1 MKHGI
6 LGLAVVIFVSGCSTT
21 KVVETPKPVVVETP
35 KPVVVE
41 PQVVEKPSVPKV
53 GGFKEIEYMQ
63 RQEVIQAAKD
73 CIDARMRPIVQ
84 NVPQKTEFGTV
95 MLPVL
100 VNCEIYN
107 IQKR

>member
-1 MKHGI
+1 MKYGI

-21 KVVETPKPVVVETP
+21 KVAETPKPAVVET
-35 KPVVVE
+35 
-41 PQVVEKPSVPKV
+41 QVVEKSSVPKV
-53 GGFKEIEYMQ
+53 AGFKEIEYMQ

>member
-1 MKHGI
+1 MKYGI
-6 LGLAVVIFVSGCSTT
+6 LGLTAIIFMTGCSTT
-21 KVVETPKPVVVETP
+21 KVAETKPVETA

-41 PQVVEKPSVPKV
+41 PQVVDKSSPPKV
-53 GGFKEIEYMQ
+53 AGFKEIEYMQ

>member
-1 MKHGI
+1 MKYGI
-6 LGLAVVIFVSGCSTT
+6 LGLAAVVFVTGCSTT
-21 KVVETPKPVVVETP
+21 KVAETKAVETP

-41 PQVVEKPSVPKV
+41 PQVVEKPSAPKV
-53 GGFKEIEYMQ
+53 AGFKEIEYMQ

>member
-1 MKHGI
+1 MRYGI

-21 KVVETPKPVVVETP
+21 KVVETPKPVVVEA
-35 KPVVVE
+35 
-41 PQVVEKPSVPKV
+41 QVVEKPSVPKV

-95 MLPVL
+95 MLPVI
-100 VNCEIYN
+100 VNCEVYN

>member
-1 MKHGI
+1 MRYGI

-21 KVVETPKPVVVETP
+21 KVVEKPKS
-35 KPVVVE
+35 VVVE
-41 PQVVEKPSVPKV
+41 PQVVEKLSAPKIA
-53 GGFKEIEYMQ
+53 GFKEIEYMQ

>member
-1 MKHGI
+1 MRYGI

-21 KVVETPKPVVVETP
+21 KVVETPKPVVVE
-35 KPVVVE
+35 
-41 PQVVEKPSVPKV
+41 PQVVEKLFVPKV

>member
-1 MKHGI
+1 MKYGI

-21 KVVETPKPVVVETP
+21 KVAETP

-41 PQVVEKPSVPKV
+41 PQVVEKSSVPKV
-53 GGFKEIEYMQ
+53 AGFKEIEYMQ

>member
-1 MKHGI
+1 MKYGI

-21 KVVETPKPVVVETP
+21 KVAETP

-41 PQVVEKPSVPKV
+41 PQVVEKSSVPKV
-53 GGFKEIEYMQ
+53 AGFKEIEYMQ

-95 MLPVL
+95 MLPVI

>member
-1 MKHGI
+1 MKYGI

-21 KVVETPKPVVVETP
+21 KVAETPKPA
-35 KPVVVE
+35 VVE
-41 PQVVEKPSVPKV
+41 PQVVEKSSVPKV
-53 GGFKEIEYMQ
+53 AGFKEIEYMQ

>member
-1 MKHGI
+1 MKYGI

-21 KVVETPKPVVVETP
+21 KVAETP

-41 PQVVEKPSVPKV
+41 PQVVEKSSVPKV
-53 GGFKEIEYMQ
+53 AGFKEIEYMQ

-84 NVPQKTEFGTV
+84 NVPQTTEFGTV
-95 MLPVL
+95 MLPDL
-100 VNCEIYN
+100 VNCDIYN

>member
-1 MKHGI
+1 MKYSI

-21 KVVETPKPVVVETP
+21 KVVETPKPVVVE
-35 KPVVVE
+35 
-41 PQVVEKPSVPKV
+41 PQVVEKLSVPKV

>member
-1 MKHGI
+1 MRYGI

-21 KVVETPKPVVVETP
+21 KVVETPKPVAVES
-35 KPVVVE
+35 
-41 PQVVEKPSVPKV
+41 QVVEKPSVPKV

-95 MLPVL
+95 MLPVI

>member
-1 MKHGI
+1 MRYGI

-21 KVVETPKPVVVETP
+21 KVVETPKPVVVE
-35 KPVVVE
+35 
-41 PQVVEKPSVPKV
+41 PQVVEKFSVPKV